1 MGQPSGPNIHYIV
14 KMSERRELKHLST
27 GRKREQQVYSPSSGE
42 RTGKSPNLQVYGPE
56 GVIGSILG
64 QERGEQKQMEVC
76 GREGDTPVC
85 EAKRRP
91 MDT

>member
-27 GRKREQQVYSPSSGE
+27 GRKREQHVYSPSSGE
-42 RTGKSPNLQVYGPE
+42 RTGKSPNPQVYGPE